1 MKKEEVESEEE
12 ILRRLTMVERKV
24 LEHNKKFKIIEN
36 ELKKRRNV
44 KK

>member
-1 MKKEEVESEEE
+1 MKKEELESEEE
-12 ILRRLTMVERKV
+12 ILRRLTMVEKKIQ
-24 LEHNKKFKIIEN
+24 EHNKKFDVLVN

>member
-1 MKKEEVESEEE
+1 MKNEELDSEEE
-12 ILRRLTMVERKV
+12 ILRRLTMVEKKI
-24 LEHNKKFKIIEN
+24 LEHNKKIEILVN

>member
-1 MKKEEVESEEE
+1 MKKEELESEEE
-12 ILRRLTMVERKV
+12 ILRRLTMVEKKIQ
-24 LEHNKKFKIIEN
+24 EHNKKFEIIEN

>member
-1 MKKEEVESEEE
+1 MKNEELESEEE
-12 ILRRLTMVERKV
+12 ILRRLTMVEKKI
-24 LEHNKKFKIIEN
+24 LEHNKKFEVLVN